1 MNSIKKIIITITL
14 FSSLFL
20 LPMLNEANAWPYDN
34 NNVTTNQIDNWT
46 NRNSELDSFWKNED
60 EFFSLW
66 SRKWGQW
73 VFYTL
78 VNIAHS
84 LKNLFFWLATIFYIV
99 VAIQLLVAENT
110 EEQVTKFKK
119 AIVWM
124 TIWLMIMQMAYAFTL
139 TLYAKSVWESLAF
152 DLIDNIINPLIWL
165 MEVLASIFFIAIAIF
180 AFYRMV
186 TANWKEEEVTRAKM
200 SILYAII
207 WFVLIKIA
215 QVIVNWVY
223 WKLECKQTTIAWF
236 DVATTSCIWDAQ
248 LTNLS
253 WTIMQIINWAN
264 WFIWIITVLLI
275 IYAWYNILLS
285 AWDEEKIKKA
295 KNTLLYIGI
304 WLFLLSVNYLL
315 LTFFIIPETTI

>member
-1 MNSIKKIIITITL
+1 MNLIKKIIIIWAI
-14 FSSLFL
+14 FFSLFL
-20 LPMLNEANAWPYDN
+20 LPLLNEANAWSYDN
-34 NNVTTNQIDNWT
+34 NNITINQIDNWT
-46 NRNSELDSFWKNED
+46 NRNTQLDNFWKNDD

-66 SRKWGQW
+66 SRKWWQW
-73 VFYTL
+73 IFYTL
-78 VNIAHS
+78 VDIAYS
-84 LKNLFFWLATIFYIV
+84 LKNLFFWFATIFYII

-110 EEQVTKFKK
+110 EEQVAKFKK
-119 AIVWM
+119 ALVWM
-124 TIWLMIMQMAYAFTL
+124 TIWLMIMQMAYAFTF
-139 TLYAKSVWESLAF
+139 TLYAKSIWESLAF

-207 WFVLIKIA
+207 WFILIKIA

-253 WTIMQIINWAN
+253 WTIMQIINWVN

-275 IYAWYNILLS
+275 IYAWFNILFS
-285 AWDEEKIKKA
+285 AWDEEKVKKA